1 MRPVSFM
8 NPEPDHTQPPA
19 LILTGPTGIG
29 KTSLA
34 VRLGRRFPLEI
45 ISADSMQVYRG
56 LEIGTAQP
64 TPAEKAQARF
74 HVCGML
80 APEEPF
86 SAARFLQACDAAHAD
101 ILARGRQP
109 LYVGGT
115 GLYLR
120 ALRWGLFADGP
131 RDDAVRTELENQYET
146 LGAPAMHRRLAQA
159 DPQAAARIEPADRI
173 RVVRALEVHALTG
186 QPISRL
192 QSQWRR
198 PHARFP
204 HVMVVLSA
212 PRHAVRRRISERV
225 DAMLAEGWIDEVRAL
240 LDGGCPPGLHCFKA
254 LGYREILAHLRGEI
268 DRTQLRELIVTHTH
282 QFAKRQTIWL
292 RRERPAIWLPLE
304 SPEDAHVGPFI
315 EKLLEKAR
323 TPYV

>member
-1 MRPVSFM
+1 M
-8 NPEPDHTQPPA
+8 NPAIAHTQVPA

-34 VRLGRRFPLEI
+34 VRLTRRFPLEI

-64 TPAEKAQARF
+64 TPSEMAQARF

-80 APEEPF
+80 APAEPF
-86 SAARFLQACDAAHAD
+86 SAARFIEACDAAHAD
-101 ILARGRQP
+101 IVSRGRQP
-109 LYVGGT
+109 IYVGGT

-131 RDDAVRTELENQYET
+131 RDDAVRSQLEAQYET
-146 LGAPAMHRRLAQA
+146 LGAQAMHRRLAEA

-173 RVVRALEVHALTG
+173 RIVRALEVHTLTG
-186 QPISRL
+186 QPISSL
-192 QSQWRR
+192 QNQWQR
-198 PHARFP
+198 PRARFP
-204 HVMVVLSA
+204 HVMVVLTA
-212 PRHAVRRRISERV
+212 PREVIRRRIAERI
-225 DAMLAEGWIDEVRAL
+225 DAMLATGWIEEVRAL

-268 DRTQLRELIVTHTH
+268 DRKQLCELIVTHTH
-282 QFAKRQTIWL
+282 QFAKRQMIWL

-304 SPEDAHVGPFI
+304 SPEDAHVSPFI
-315 EKLLEKAR
+315 EKLLEKAG